1 MSEAD
6 QVHRQM
12 AEWADRFGSGR
23 LRLALEKGDS
33 PRRLYLEE
41 RLQVELPGFALAMD
55 DWESMAP
62 SPDPDEKAI
71 SAREAI
77 GGYLDASGIRY
88 TACEIVR
95 SDTEFAEQSAIRVR
109 GWEGEAAVI
118 AFPTRPDGS
127 DVSGDDYPVGVAGRT
142 DSRLRP
148 TAYGSAYGLRHP
160 AAQEALRIAAIVS
173 VDQLGDLGREEL
185 MEYLP
190 PDAHD
195 LIDDAL
201 VHDMVDTLYLVGWK
215 FGQPRRLL
223 LANLAEQIAGFIL
236 IRQAE
241 GILEDKE
248 MLSTAG
254 MEQARLEL
262 DDLEQVVLDEEF
274 LYEYLPSVDAQTL
287 AEIVPSGL
295 TSRRTA
301 LWAPWYAE
309 GGEPSPRATG
319 DDEPRWSLSEPPG
332 MTARESVA
340 VRSRERE
347 EEKEAELEALA
358 GELAQLPWTLEFNHR
373 DAYLLALRP
382 DGYLAS
388 FCPPPAIHGAARV
401 SPWAW
406 VYGRYSSRDAA
417 FGHTEEPQ
425 DDQILDWPEFF
436 RVFPGRSHPLAID
449 AIFSVI
455 EVALGWTR
463 AVGGHAL
470 AAGAV
475 TPFEQCAEAL
485 EGIVAMREQLERCR
499 AAGLVRDE
507 RLTRF
512 GVRHELFGSPDL
524 RFVAEARFAPS
535 PGQTF
540 DEVQGKFNQAI
551 YDFSPLPISLGIEPH
566 EEGDG
571 SLLVRCAMGV
581 PSIEEADVLANEVI
595 SQILWRVGLQPID
608 LDEGEEIDDVGF
620 KIVDLEH
627 GEEES
632 PGG

>member
-6 QVHRQM
+6 QDRREM
-12 AEWADRFGSGR
+12 AEWADRFGSGK
-23 LRLALEKGDS
+23 LRLALEKRES
-33 PRRLYLEE
+33 PLRLYLRE
-41 RLQVELPGFALAMD
+41 RLQVELPSFALALD
-55 DWESMAP
+55 DSVP
-62 SPDPDEKAI
+62 SVPWPDPDE
-71 SAREAI
+71 EAI
-77 GGYLDASGIRY
+77 EAHGAVGEWLNA
-88 TACEIVR
+88 
-95 SDTEFAEQSAIRVR
+95 SAIRHAACELVR
-109 GWEGEAAVI
+109 WRTEYDDRPAIRIRAWQGQTVI
-118 AFPTRPDGS
+118 APITRTDGSALIDGDYPDG
-127 DVSGDDYPVGVAGRT
+127 VPGKA

-173 VDQLGDLGREEL
+173 VDQLGDLGPEEL
-185 MEYLP
+185 LEFLP

-195 LIDDAL
+195 LVDDEL
-201 VHDMVDTLYLVGWK
+201 VHDIVDTLYLVGWK

-223 LANLAEQIAGFIL
+223 LSNLAEQIVGFIL

-262 DDLEQVVLDEEF
+262 DDLEQLVLDEEF
-274 LYEYLPSVDAQTL
+274 LYEYLPSVDVQTL
-287 AEIVPSGL
+287 GEIVPPGF
-295 TSRRTA
+295 TSSRTA
-301 LWAPWYAE
+301 LWAPWYVE
-309 GGEPSPRATG
+309 GGEPPPRATG
-319 DDEPRWSLSEPPG
+319 DDEPRWSLSERPG
-332 MTARESVA
+332 MTAREAVA
-340 VRSRERE
+340 LDSQARE
-347 EEKEAELEALA
+347 EEKEAELESLA
-358 GELAQLPWTLEFNHR
+358 GELAQLPWTLEFDHR
-373 DAYLLALRP
+373 DPYLLAPRP
-382 DGYLAS
+382 DGDLAC
-388 FCPPPAIHGAARV
+388 FWPPPAIHGAAPV

-406 VYGRYSSRDAA
+406 SYGRYPARDAA
-417 FGHTEEPQ
+417 FDRTVEPQ

-436 RVFPGRSHPLAID
+436 RVFPGRFHPLAID

-499 AAGLVRDE
+499 AAGLVRDD

-535 PGQTF
+535 PEQTF

-581 PSIEEADVLANEVI
+581 PSIEEADDLANEVI

-608 LDEGEEIDDVGF
+608 LEEGEEIDDVGF

-632 PGG
+632 PED

>member
-1 MSEAD
+1 MRQIEARWPISTNPDPTRSSPDDRRPQPDVGGVGDRVARLD
-6 QVHRQM
+6 QSLADPHRPLPGRRP
-12 AEWADRFGSGR
+12 APGPSDDR
-23 LRLALEKGDS
+23 LRPLGV
-33 PRRLYLEE
+33 RRPL
-41 RLQVELPGFALAMD
+41 
-55 DWESMAP
+55 AP

-71 SAREAI
+71 AAREAI

-95 SDTEFAEQSAIRVR
+95 PDTEFAERPAIRVQ
-109 GWEGEAAVI
+109 GWEGEPAVI
-118 AFPTRPDGS
+118 AFPTRADGS
-127 DVSGDDYPVGVAGRT
+127 DVIGDDYPAGVAGRT

-173 VDQLGDLGREEL
+173 VDQLGDLGPEEL
-185 MEYLP
+185 IEFLP

-195 LIDDAL
+195 LIGDELVDDI
-201 VHDMVDTLYLVGWK
+201 VDTLYLVGWK

-287 AEIVPSGL
+287 GEIVPPGL
-295 TSRRTA
+295 TSNRTA
-301 LWAPWYAE
+301 LWAPWYVE
-309 GGEPSPRATG
+309 GGEPPPRATG
-319 DDEPRWSLSEPPG
+319 DDEPRWSLAEQPG
-332 MTARESVA
+332 TTAREAVA
-340 VRSRERE
+340 LGSRERE
-347 EEKEAELEALA
+347 EEKEAELDELA
-358 GELAQLPWTLEFNHR
+358 HEFAQLPWTLEFDHR
-373 DAYLLALRP
+373 DPYLLAPRP
-382 DGYLAS
+382 DGDLAC
-388 FCPPPAIHGAARV
+388 FWPPPAIHGAAPV

-406 VYGRYSSRDAA
+406 SYGRYPARDAA
-417 FGHTEEPQ
+417 FGRTVEPQ

-436 RVFPGRSHPLAID
+436 RVFPGRFHPLAID

-455 EVALGWTR
+455 DLALGWTR

-499 AAGLVRDE
+499 AAGLPGCRA
-507 RLTRF
+507 RAR
-512 GVRHELFGSPDL
+512 RAPDPL
-524 RFVAEARFAPS
+524 RGAP
-535 PGQTF
+535 
-540 DEVQGKFNQAI
+540 
-551 YDFSPLPISLGIEPH
+551 
-566 EEGDG
+566 
-571 SLLVRCAMGV
+571 
-581 PSIEEADVLANEVI
+581 
-595 SQILWRVGLQPID
+595 
-608 LDEGEEIDDVGF
+608 
-620 KIVDLEH
+620 
-627 GEEES
+627 
-632 PGG
+632 